1 MVRMTCFWGKA
12 PLDQL
17 QEGTDGGRRVINFR
31 VKAQACTGAWKQI
44 FVRIQQDL
52 TRANLVP
59 AHVLLARGGLV
70 QLLPGMEYKQFIV
83 KAFEHEPGKWRAS
96 VERANGKPLLA
107 SRRMASFT
115 EFVTAMDTTTPEAAM
130 QMALAAIDSG
140 AFSRTHS

>member
-1 MVRMTCFWGKA
+1 MHWRMET
-12 PLDQL
+12 
-17 QEGTDGGRRVINFR
+17 NFCPNTTR
-31 VKAQACTGAWKQI
+31 PHPSEFSTGS
-44 FVRIQQDL
+44 RP
-52 TRANLVP
+52 TRL
-59 AHVLLARGGLV
+59 RGGLV

-107 SRRMASFT
+107 STRMASFT